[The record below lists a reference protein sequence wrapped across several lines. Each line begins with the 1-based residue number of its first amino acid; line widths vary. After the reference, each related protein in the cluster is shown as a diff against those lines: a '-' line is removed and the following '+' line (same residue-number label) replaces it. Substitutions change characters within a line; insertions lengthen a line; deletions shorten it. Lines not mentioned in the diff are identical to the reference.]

1 MALATATVLLAAA
14 AGFGVWRLV
23 VDDEP
28 SSTTT
33 IPASF
38 DGEWKG
44 TGGLPNESPSEFTV
58 TLAEGLRTGRMEN
71 GASSCYSGSLG
82 VAKGTT
88 EDELTLRFTPANP
101 TCNPWT
107 VVLEHNER
115 VDDELAMHVD
125 PDPADPYEGDFD
137 IALRRTG

>member
-1 MALATATVLLAAA
+1 MTHRGLA
-14 AGFGVWRLV
+14 
-23 VDDEP
+23 
-28 SSTTT
+28 
-33 IPASF
+33 
-38 DGEWKG
+38 
-44 TGGLPNESPSEFTV
+44 SPSECTV

-71 GASSCYSGSLG
+71 GASSCHSGSLG
-82 VAKGTT
+82 VAQGTT

-125 PDPADPYEGDFD
+125 PDPADLYEGDFD